1 MYTAGDSKVT
11 TTCCED
17 KGETGYQR
25 APRGGDCSP
34 GQPGGSG
41 NSWSQTPKEMSASF
55 AHSSIHSS
63 IHSLIQRGPVTPPCA
78 SDKFPSPGRQ
88 SRRPRIS
95 GTLPSV
101 TPPAAQSQSPSP
113 ACSWLTAAPARSWKL
128 RSVESGSCGGVCV
141 RACARECAGGNGPLP
156 GGHFL
161 CGWPPSCGDAR
172 CLSRTL
178 PLERPLG
185 SQRVLGKCPSGPH
198 PMAPHG
204 PPSPGPPPGEEGEQ
218 HSPAEGPLGDHRR
231 ESLWGGGA
239 AISSVTQE
247 TDMSQ

>member
-1 MYTAGDSKVT
+1 MCGRV
-11 TTCCED
+11 
-17 KGETGYQR
+17 R
-25 APRGGDCSP
+25 V
-34 GQPGGSG
+34 
-41 NSWSQTPKEMSASF
+41 SARVGT
-55 AHSSIHSS
+55 AHSQAVTFCVDG
-63 IHSLIQRGPVTPPCA
+63 LPPV
-78 SDKFPSPGRQ
+78 
-88 SRRPRIS
+88 
-95 GTLPSV
+95 
-101 TPPAAQSQSPSP
+101 
-113 ACSWLTAAPARSWKL
+113 
-128 RSVESGSCGGVCV
+128 
-141 RACARECAGGNGPLP
+141 
-156 GGHFL
+156 
-161 CGWPPSCGDAR
+161 GDAR

-218 HSPAEGPLGDHRR
+218 HSPVEGPLGDHRR

>member
-63 IHSLIQRGPVTPPCA
+63 IRSLVQRGPVTPPCA

-141 RACARECAGGNGPLP
+141 RACARECAGGKGPLP

-161 CGWPPSCGDAR
+161 CGWPPSCGG
-172 CLSRTL
+172 RTV
-178 PLERPLG
+178 PI
-185 SQRVLGKCPSGPH
+185 PH
-198 PMAPHG
+198 PSFGKTPGLPEGPGEVPFRPPPDG
-204 PPSPGPPPGEEGEQ
+204 PPWPIQPRP
-218 HSPAEGPLGDHRR
+218 
-231 ESLWGGGA
+231 
-239 AISSVTQE
+239 SSW
-247 TDMSQ
+247 